1 MRGGHFFLTNTVDVV
16 SQGAEGVTEILC
28 GFQLMRFLDFEDHQ
42 GLSLDQ
48 TLWYEL
54 HGTVSVL

>member
-16 SQGAEGVTEILC
+16 SQGAERGYFVV
-28 GFQLMRFLDFEDHQ
+28 FQLMRFLDFEDHQ

>member
-1 MRGGHFFLTNTVDVV
+1 MV
-16 SQGAEGVTEILC
+16 
-28 GFQLMRFLDFEDHQ
+28 FQLMRFLDFEDHQ

-54 HGTVSVL
+54 HGTVLAL

>member
-28 GFQLMRFLDFEDHQ
+28 GFSAHAF
-42 GLSLDQ
+42 S
-48 TLWYEL
+48 
-54 HGTVSVL
+54 

>member
-16 SQGAEGVTEILC
+16 SQGAEGGYFVV
-28 GFQLMRFLDFEDHQ
+28 FQLMRFLDFEDHQ

-48 TLWYEL
+48 TLWNEL
-54 HGTVSVL
+54 HGTVSAL

>member
-16 SQGAEGVTEILC
+16 SQGAEGGYFVD
-28 GFQLMRFLDFEDHQ
+28 FQLMRFLDFEDHQ

>member
-16 SQGAEGVTEILC
+16 SQRAEGGYFVV
-28 GFQLMRFLDFEDHQ
+28 FQLMRFLDFEDHQ